1 MKKLLV
7 GLALFGVIAATLAPP
22 ADAEVARTNPVV
34 IIGLDGGEWSV
45 IRKMWDQGKLPNLR
59 KLSEGGVSDAMT
71 SHYGES
77 PVIWTSIATGMK
89 DTKHGITGFTVFSD
103 DGDVPFSSTLRKVPA
118 LWNMLTLANRKVAVL
133 SWWATWPAETVNGYI
148 VSEKGQD
155 KVPNRV
161 SPASWEPTFAKEL
174 DRANAESALFKKND
188 DFAPEDRM
196 SLHFAKKLSTE
207 KLDLLMVY
215 FRGTDSV
222 SHKYWKWWEPEA
234 FDAVN
239 PESLAKFKDKI
250 PNKYTETDQAI
261 GQIMAAYPANTN
273 FFIMS
278 DHGFHAAT
286 EEPVKITLDL
296 NALMKEVGLL
306 TYAANGTKVD
316 CSKSVAYTHKTP
328 VNSKKKRVR
337 VCLSGRDEGATA
349 TDKAAAIKKTK
360 DLLGQVTYENGTKVF
375 TFREPTGKNDEA
387 DVDLVLEVTATA
399 DDVSKILL
407 YQGRE
412 IDGVVGHMS
421 VVTGSHPESPP
432 GIFIAYGPD
441 INPKASAKGIDIH
454 DITPT
459 MLYAL
464 NLPVAQDFDGRPWI
478 SLFNTAFQAK
488 YPMQSIKTYGVIT
501 DTKISTSSTDQAT
514 MEQLRELGYIE

>member
-7 GLALFGVIAATLAPP
+7 GLGLLSVFTATVATP
-22 ADAEVARTNPVV
+22 ADAQATRANPIV

-45 IRKMWDQGKLPNLR
+45 VRKMWDQGKLPNFKNLA
-59 KLSEGGVSDAMT
+59 EGGVSANLT

-77 PVIWTSIATGMK
+77 PVIWTTIATGMK
-89 DTKHGITGFTVFSD
+89 ETRHGISGFTIFTD
-103 DGDVPFSSTLRKVPA
+103 EGDVPFSSTLRKVPA
-118 LWNMLTLANRKVAVL
+118 LWNMLTMANRKVAVL
-133 SWWATWPAETVNGYI
+133 SWWATWPAEEVNGFV
-148 VSEKGQD
+148 VSEKGQS

-161 SPASWEPTFAKEL
+161 SPASWDATFGREL
-174 DRANAESALFKKND
+174 DKANAESALFKKSE

-196 SLHFAKKLSTE
+196 SLHFAKKLATE

-234 FDAVN
+234 FGDVS

-286 EEPVKITLDL
+286 EEPVKITIDL
-296 NALMKEVGLL
+296 NLLMKEVGLL

-316 CSKSVAYTHKTP
+316 CAKSVAYTHKTP
-328 VNSKKKRVR
+328 TNSKKKKLR
-337 VCLSGRDEGATA
+337 VCLSGRDAGATA
-349 TDKAAAIKKTK
+349 TDKAAALKQAQ
-360 DLLGQVTYENGTKVF
+360 DVLGQVTYEDGAKVF
-375 TFREPTGKNDEA
+375 SFRAPTTKGDEVEA
-387 DVDLVLEVTATA
+387 DLVLDVNASA
-399 DDVSKILL
+399 DHVSKTLM
-407 YQGRE
+407 YQGRV

-441 INPKASAKGIDIH
+441 INPKANAQGIDIH

-459 MLYAL
+459 VLYGL

-478 SLFNTAFQAK
+478 SLFNSAFQAK
-488 YPMQSIKTYGVIT
+488 YPMQSIKTYGVISG
-501 DTKISTSSTDQAT
+501 TKVTTSSTDQAT